1 MNNPSETRAILRSST
16 PPSEENKERLEAFL
30 KQTYARE
37 FTLEWEQDDSLT
49 GGFVLQVGTDVYDWS
64 TEGRLRQFR
73 EQMRKLKPARDTVIP
88 LIREAM
94 TNWTPEV
101 VPEGVCG
108 IIMLINGP
116 NAVFYVAN
124 VVYLRRRLVPNG
136 GIAVGLSPA
145 CGDGRAGRLS
155 AVRLWRRRHVKPN
168 FF

>member
-73 EQMRKLKPARDTVIP
+73 EQMRQEGAEPAAERDD
-88 LIREAM
+88 
-94 TNWTPEV
+94 
-101 VPEGVCG
+101 
-108 IIMLINGP
+108 
-116 NAVFYVAN
+116 
-124 VVYLRRRLVPNG
+124 
-136 GIAVGLSPA
+136 S
-145 CGDGRAGRLS
+145 GDFAL
-155 AVRLWRRRHVKPN
+155 
-168 FF
+168 